1 MIKNAK
7 KINPCWIIIPIL
19 LIVISFPALSNDGLS
34 HMAIKSGLVNMSG
47 QNERKA
53 PIRFVKSELNRLL
66 GLKRGLTSEEKKWM
80 DEAPKALKKIYPN
93 EEEYHKKLMELY
105 SSKKFFL
112 LESHSIIDRLLNSL
126 NTNAECALMAV
137 EILEERK
144 CLYDMSQNMWWMIS
158 TYGHI
163 NNLRKNSKLLTG
175 EFSHPDYVEPELFI
189 YAVHSTASSISRI
202 FEFSNRQQ

>member
-1 MIKNAK
+1 MIKNTTI
-7 KINPCWIIIPIL
+7 INPCLIIIPIL
-19 LIVISFPALSNDGLS
+19 LIMISFPALSNDGTS
-34 HMAIKSGLVNMSG
+34 HMAIRSGLVNMSSL
-47 QNERKA
+47 NERKV

-93 EEEYHKKLMELY
+93 EEEYHKKLMELL
-105 SSKKFFL
+105 SSNKFFL
-112 LESHSIIDRLLNSL
+112 LQSHSIIDGLLNSL

-158 TYGHI
+158 AYGHI

-175 EFSHPDYVEPELFI
+175 EFSRPAYVEPELFI
-189 YAVHSTASSISRI
+189 FTVHNNASSIGRI
-202 FEFSNRQQ
+202 FEFSDRQQ